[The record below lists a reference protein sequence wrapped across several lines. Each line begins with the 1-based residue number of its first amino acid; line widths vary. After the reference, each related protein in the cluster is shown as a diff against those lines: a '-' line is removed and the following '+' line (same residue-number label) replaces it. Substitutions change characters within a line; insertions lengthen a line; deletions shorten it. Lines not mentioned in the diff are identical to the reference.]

1 MEIKVCGMREPGN
14 IRKLL
19 TEVKPDWMG
28 LIFYPPSSRFV
39 ADDAAAEIRDFP
51 VRKVG
56 VFVNENEE
64 VILDKIK
71 KFDLKAIQLH
81 GNESPEF
88 VRNLFEKTSCEL
100 WKVVSVKGEVHWE
113 DLRGYLPYVT
123 KFLFDTATSGH
134 GGSGQQFDWG
144 ILETYPFEKGFLLS
158 GGLDESSP
166 KSIKELKV
174 KVPQLEGVDLNSK
187 FELSPGLKD
196 IEKLKKFKKELFQN

>member
-14 IRKLL
+14 ILKLIS
-19 TEVKPDWMG
+19 EVEPDWMG

-39 ADDAAAEIRDFP
+39 SDAAAAEIHDFP

-64 VILDKIK
+64 VILDRIK
-71 KFDLKAIQLH
+71 KFGLKAIQLH

-88 VRNLFEKTSCEL
+88 VRDLSAKTSCEL
-100 WKVVSVKGEVHWE
+100 WKVVSVKGQINWD
-113 DLRGYLPYVT
+113 DLGGYLPYIS

-144 ILETYPFEKGFLLS
+144 VLETYPFEKGFLLS
-158 GGLDESSP
+158 GGLDETSA
-166 KSIKELKV
+166 KAIKELKV
-174 KVPQLEGVDLNSK
+174 SVPQLEGVDLNSK

-196 IEKLKKFKKELFQN
+196 IEKLKKFKKELSQN